1 LDEENLKNNNISFGD
16 FIDNLSPYDFTILGT
31 FIGFLF
37 SFGLNP
43 GQQNS
48 LGNWFELIGQVLLT
62 ISAKSSATISNQEYE
77 NLLSNTYA
85 IFPVNKRYPLVR
97 TKNNPI
103 VKKTAPT
110 TLFVDNI

>member
-1 LDEENLKNNNISFGD
+1 MDEENLKNNNISFGD

-77 NLLSNTYA
+77 NLLNDVEKLKTD
-85 IFPVNKRYPLVR
+85 L
-97 TKNNPI
+97 
-103 VKKTAPT
+103 KKYHK
-110 TLFVDNI
+110 DN

>member
-1 LDEENLKNNNISFGD
+1 MDEEKLKNNNISLGD
-16 FIDNLSPYDFTILGT
+16 FIDNLSPYDFTLLGT

-37 SFGLNP
+37 SFGLDP

-77 NLLSNTYA
+77 DLLNDVEKLKTD
-85 IFPVNKRYPLVR
+85 L
-97 TKNNPI
+97 
-103 VKKTAPT
+103 KKYHK
-110 TLFVDNI
+110 DN

>member
-1 LDEENLKNNNISFGD
+1 MDEEKLKNNNISLGD
-16 FIDNLSPYDFTILGT
+16 FIDNLSPYDFTLLGT

-37 SFGLNP
+37 SFGLDP

-77 NLLSNTYA
+77 NLLNDVEKLKTD
-85 IFPVNKRYPLVR
+85 L
-97 TKNNPI
+97 
-103 VKKTAPT
+103 KKYHK
-110 TLFVDNI
+110 DN

>member
-1 LDEENLKNNNISFGD
+1 MDEEKLKNNNISLGG
-16 FIDNLSPYDFTILGT
+16 FIDNLSPYDFTLLGT

-37 SFGLNP
+37 SFGLDP

-77 NLLSNTYA
+77 NLLNDVEKLKTD
-85 IFPVNKRYPLVR
+85 L
-97 TKNNPI
+97 
-103 VKKTAPT
+103 KKYHK
-110 TLFVDNI
+110 DN

>member
-1 LDEENLKNNNISFGD
+1 MDEENLKNSNISFGD

-77 NLLSNTYA
+77 NLLNDVEKLKTD
-85 IFPVNKRYPLVR
+85 L
-97 TKNNPI
+97 
-103 VKKTAPT
+103 KKYYK
-110 TLFVDNI
+110 DN

>member
-1 LDEENLKNNNISFGD
+1 MDEEKLKNNNISLGN
-16 FIDNLSPYDFTILGT
+16 FIDNLSPYDFTLLGT

-37 SFGLNP
+37 SFGLDP

-77 NLLSNTYA
+77 NLLNDVEKLKTD
-85 IFPVNKRYPLVR
+85 L
-97 TKNNPI
+97 
-103 VKKTAPT
+103 KKYHK
-110 TLFVDNI
+110 DN

>member
-1 LDEENLKNNNISFGD
+1 MDEENLKNNNISFGD

-77 NLLSNTYA
+77 NLLNDVEKLKTD
-85 IFPVNKRYPLVR
+85 L
-97 TKNNPI
+97 
-103 VKKTAPT
+103 KKYYK
-110 TLFVDNI
+110 DN